1 MTVYVEYVIVDNLV
15 IDSLI
20 LLTCQKLSKAQTSK
34 LKLFLSAL
42 TGTIIALLSPLLPNI
57 INLVIKP
64 FVAVLMVIIAF
75 KPANIKKLGLFTLLL
90 FLVTFMYGGTMIG
103 LMEILGIEFTLQNGI
118 SYVNNFPVGLAILFC
133 AITYIATKNII
144 SYCTKKN
151 KQAEFLYD
159 CQLTNGSN
167 QINITAFLDSGNCI
181 VIDGKPVTIINYKT
195 FNALYPNIC
204 ITDLLLKKQ
213 LPIKNQNYTEIKGL
227 NNMAERILTLK
238 LTP

>member
-118 SYVNNFPVGLAILFC
+118 SYVNNFPVGLALLLCSFIFLILKKLIKLF
-133 AITYIATKNII
+133 
-144 SYCTKKN
+144 YCKK
-151 KQAEFLYD
+151 
-159 CQLTNGSN
+159 
-167 QINITAFLDSGNCI
+167 QINNFIYEVEF
-181 VIDGKPVTIINYKT
+181 NYIHSYKKHYFILRKKT
-195 FNALYPNIC
+195 
-204 ITDLLLKKQ
+204 
-213 LPIKNQNYTEIKGL
+213 
-227 NNMAERILTLK
+227 
-238 LTP
+238 